1 MKSYRTNPA
10 SRQNHV
16 FNYDDRGEFP
26 IDEPLEQQD
35 AAKYSQLPI
44 EQKLKI
50 FQKKKNAMI

>member
-10 SRQNHV
+10 SRQNQV
-16 FNYDDRGEFP
+16 FNYDEFP